1 MKELEQLVE
10 DVKSN
15 GQEIFWLGKT
25 SVDQIN
31 KLEELLNIKLPDSFR
46 KFLRVYGGGGVVG
59 SEISGIEDNNAELD
73 YGGTIYGD
81 TLVCR
86 EDYDLPEHLIIIF
99 FKDDEICWCLDYR
112 NMDLNKEPQVVSY
125 NLFKKNVDRIV
136 ADDFEQFFNEYLVL
150 RSN

>member
-86 EDYDLPEHLIIIF
+86 EDYDLPEHLITIF